1 MRKGQRR
8 RRERRGREGER
19 KGRMKRGEGEDE
31 KRGRG
36 AKWMRR
42 EMDEE
47 ERVVGVANS
56 VDFTTK
62 YARW

>member
-1 MRKGQRR
+1 
-8 RRERRGREGER
+8 
-19 KGRMKRGEGEDE
+19 MKRGEGEDE

-47 ERVVGVANS
+47 ERVVGVVGVANS